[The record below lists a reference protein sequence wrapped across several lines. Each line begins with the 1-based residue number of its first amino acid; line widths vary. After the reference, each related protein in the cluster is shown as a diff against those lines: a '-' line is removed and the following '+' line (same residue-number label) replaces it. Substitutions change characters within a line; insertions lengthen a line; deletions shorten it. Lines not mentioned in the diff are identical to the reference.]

1 MSASTR
7 VSLTLSRSLD
17 LHALPGAKACAIL
30 RILPPR
36 SLDSLVRDP
45 HGLAR
50 LLRIREENLDT
61 ATGHHHFAYEQYS

>member
-1 MSASTR
+1 MSSSTR
-7 VSLTLSRSLD
+7 DSLTHSRSLD
-17 LHALPGAKACAIL
+17 LPALPWAKTRAVL